1 MIKLY
6 NEASNELIGEIS
18 QAQLNTLVDLL
29 VEETQ
34 EDQDYYIN
42 EVTLDMLAARGAD
55 KSLVDML
62 RQALGAEE
70 GIEILWKE
78 A

>member
-1 MIKLY
+1 MITLY
-6 NEASNELIGEIS
+6 NEDNNERIGEIS
-18 QAQLNTLVDLL
+18 QTQLNTLVDLL

-34 EDQDYYIN
+34 EDRDYYIN
-42 EVTLDMLAARGAD
+42 EATLDMLAARGAD

-62 RQALGAEE
+62 RQALDDKE

>member
-6 NEASNELIGEIS
+6 NEDSNELIGEIS
-18 QAQLNTLVDLL
+18 QAQLNTLIDLL

-55 KSLVDML
+55 KSLIDML
-62 RQALGAEE
+62 RQALGEEE

>member
-1 MIKLY
+1 MITLY
-6 NEASNELIGEIS
+6 NEDSNEPIGEIS
-18 QAQLNTLVDLL
+18 QAQLNTLIDLL
-29 VEETQ
+29 VEETR

-55 KSLVDML
+55 KSLIDML
-62 RQALGAEE
+62 RQALGDEE

>member
-6 NEASNELIGEIS
+6 NEDSNELIGEIS
-18 QAQLNTLVDLL
+18 QEQLNTLIDLL
-29 VEETQ
+29 VEESR

-55 KSLVDML
+55 KSLIDML
-62 RQALGAEE
+62 RQALGEEE